1 MLVAEDGPTFPY
13 EAYSRVLHSYVDS
26 QGYVDY
32 SGLKTNRFDLDFFVD
47 QLTSLPPGIFSSW
60 PREEQL
66 AFWINA
72 YNALTLRAVIDHYPI
87 DSIKDIG
94 NLVTTVWNKLTFN
107 VMGRTLTL
115 NQIEHQIIRGEFSD
129 PRIHMAIN
137 CASIG
142 CPSLPAEPMQG
153 KKLDEQFHHLTRRFL
168 SDPTKFRIDKKNS
181 RVHISLIFKWFGE
194 DFEADYGKGKI
205 RKKFNKRENAALN
218 YIASHVASGDS
229 AYIDSASYT
238 LEWLVY
244 DWSLNTRNWRRPMP

>member
-1 MLVAEDGPTFPY
+1 
-13 EAYSRVLHSYVDS
+13 
-26 QGYVDY
+26 
-32 SGLKTNRFDLDFFVD
+32 
-47 QLTSLPPGIFSSW
+47 
-60 PREEQL
+60 
-66 AFWINA
+66 
-72 YNALTLRAVIDHYPI
+72 
-87 DSIKDIG
+87 
-94 NLVTTVWNKLTFN
+94 
-107 VMGRTLTL
+107 
-115 NQIEHQIIRGEFSD
+115 
-129 PRIHMAIN
+129 
-137 CASIG
+137 
-142 CPSLPAEPMQG
+142 MQG